1 MQTLTALALTRTCI
15 VPESPSTVRQ
25 VRQPPL
31 AILPPP
37 PGPSTPCP
45 LPLRCT
51 IASHNFFWRHR
62 ATTGNQRTD
71 NRQGCQCFHIKLE
84 HARDRESSEGPI
96 RDMTIQ
102 PKQKPCRITISKSC
116 PVVLGA
122 STRTRRT
129 LRASLGT
136 LTGTCRAKQ
145 NDRTAR
151 PSLAPWQ
158 NLTRTAGLCSSSAS
172 QRNRCLQSRHCGSF
186 WASVATFLLLLLSP
200 LPLP

>member
-31 AILPPP
+31 AILPPRP
-37 PGPSTPCP
+37 IHP
-45 LPLRCT
+45 LSSATALHHCFP
-51 IASHNFFWRHR
+51 HFFWSHR

-186 WASVATFLLLLLSP
+186 WASVAAFLLLLLSP